1 MEKKRRGLHA
11 ADLCMPAPGAPG
23 AWGIL
28 FGSMVWLKGELGQHY
43 GFLFPLN
50 QDLEKWFYL
59 YISIQTT
66 SGIELYFEW
75 QWWLNVGYQWTHKSV
90 VTLRYFSR
98 DLQMPWFKV
107 YLVGGFAVSTPL
119 KNMKVG
125 WDDDYSQYIWN
136 IKAMFQTTNQW
147 LWTIMNHY

>member
-1 MEKKRRGLHA
+1 MEKKPRAARSRLVHAGPWGPWGLRH
-11 ADLCMPAPGAPG
+11 
-23 AWGIL
+23 I
-28 FGSMVWLKGELGQHY
+28 VWFNGLIKGRTWTTLW
-43 GFLFPLN
+43 FSFPP
-50 QDLEKWFYL
+50 KSRFRKMIYL

-66 SGIELYFEW
+66 SGIGLYFEW

-107 YLVGGFAVSTPL
+107 YLVGGFAASTPL